1 MRLLCHLKSFG
12 SVLQSFFREFM
23 SGQMVAFSVMIHCRG
38 VRVFREIV
46 KFSCSLMRIV
56 HDD

>member
-1 MRLLCHLKSFG
+1 MGLLCHFKSFG
-12 SVLQSFFREFM
+12 GVLQGFFREFM
-23 SGQMVAFSVMIHCRG
+23 SGQMVAFSVMIHRCG

-56 HDD
+56 HDV